1 MGRKRLRWLCALALA
16 LAGCHSTT
24 PDLKPPSRPEEVVL
38 PPPDDMRFC
47 SPPSLP
53 KDVMEKSN
61 GGTKSAPSFPGQD
74 GPKMPRMGMNP
85 GLGGY

>member
-38 PPPDDMRFC
+38 PPQDDLRFC

-53 KDVMEKSN
+53 KEVIDRSDGK
-61 GGTKSAPSFPGQD
+61 KLAPAFPGQD
-74 GPKMPRMGMNP
+74 APKMPRMGMNP
-85 GLGGY
+85 GLGG